1 MNGNI
6 KKIIAITLTVGAFS
20 AILPTTN
27 LDLITTKAYAETN
40 DGVQS
45 IRIKNS
51 SGGSLNVY
59 DDNDYK
65 NEHKV
70 DNTDITNRTTYYA
83 KTSSKKIKVSVD
95 GPDSNY
101 IRVFN
106 DTSSSTKGDRAGDS
120 VDISDSNTIV
130 VRIYNRNPGVVKYS
144 DSDYISQYKFKIK
157 YTESD
162 DEEQKNNV
170 FLRNISLSSGNITF
184 SKSTITYDVNVDED
198 INKLEIGAPPDCDS
212 DQYDN
217 YKVVINGSVVDKDDK
232 FKDKVSLNKGKNVIE
247 IKVDDDED
255 NERIYTLNITR
266 ADSANISTTT
276 SNTNTNSNSINNTAT
291 NSTNDKTN
299 EQVQQINGNMATGW
313 LNYKGKWYYLGT
325 DGAMKIG
332 WQLVNGKY
340 YYLYTNG
347 SMAYST
353 TINGYK
359 LGADGAW
366 TGK

>member
-6 KKIIAITLTVGAFS
+6 KKIIAITLAIGAFS
-20 AILPTTN
+20 AIAPITN
-27 LDLITTKAYAETN
+27 FDLMTTKAYAETN

-45 IRIKNS
+45 IRIKTS

-70 DNTDITNRTTYYA
+70 DNTDITDGKVYYA

-106 DTSSSTKGDRAGDS
+106 DTSSSTKGDRAGDN
-120 VDISDSNTIV
+120 VDISDSNTII
-130 VRIYNRNPGVVKYS
+130 VRIYNRNPGIVKYS

-157 YTESD
+157 YTSSD
-162 DEEQKNNV
+162 DEEQKDNV
-170 FLRNISLSSGNITF
+170 FLRNISLSSGNISF
-184 SKSTITYDVNVDED
+184 SKSTSTYDVNVDED

-255 NERIYTLNITR
+255 NERIYTLNVTR
-266 ADSANISTTT
+266 ADSANAST
-276 SNTNTNSNSINNTAT
+276 TNTNSNSVKDTTANNT
-291 NSTNDKTN
+291 NNKTN
-299 EQVQQINGNMATGW
+299 EVGQQINGNMATGW
-313 LNYKGKWYYLGT
+313 LNYNGSWYYLGT
-325 DGAMKIG
+325 DGVMKIG
-332 WQLVNGKY
+332 WKLVSGKY
-340 YYLYTNG
+340 YYLKSDGT
-347 SMAYST
+347 MAYST

>member
-70 DNTDITNRTTYYA
+70 DNTDITDRTTYYA
-83 KTSSKKIKVSVD
+83 KTSSKKVKVSVD

-255 NERIYTLNITR
+255 NERIYTLNVTR

-276 SNTNTNSNSINNTAT
+276 SNTNTNSNSVNNTAT

-313 LNYKGKWYYLGT
+313 LNYNGKWYYLGT
-325 DGAMKIG
+325 DGAMKTG

-340 YYLYTNG
+340 YYLKSDGT
-347 SMAYST
+347 MAYST
-353 TINGYK
+353 TIGGFNVGT
-359 LGADGAW
+359 DGAW
-366 TGK
+366 VK